1 MEIERTM
8 LWAGLL
14 AILFIYLAFQTA
26 LERTKVN
33 TAVGEGEGDLL
44 KKSRVV
50 GNLAEHAPLML
61 LMMMMLENDGSEA
74 FVTILGLLFF
84 LARLAH
90 VYGVLYKE
98 GLGPQENP
106 ARAAGA
112 IGSWALMGLAALACI
127 F

>member
-90 VYGVLYKE
+90 VYGVLY
-98 GLGPQENP
+98 
-106 ARAAGA
+106 
-112 IGSWALMGLAALACI
+112 
-127 F
+127 

>member
-84 LARLAH
+84 LSRLAH

-98 GLGPQENP
+98 GLCPQENP
-106 ARAAGA
+106 ARAACA

>member
-74 FVTILGLLFF
+74 FVTILGFLFF
-84 LARLAH
+84 LAGNSLDMNH
-90 VYGVLYKE
+90 YYGVNIYL
-98 GLGPQENP
+98 
-106 ARAAGA
+106 
-112 IGSWALMGLAALACI
+112 S

>member
-84 LARLAH
+84 LARLAL